1 MARYIESPHP
11 QGTPEW
17 MADRLGKVTGSNAD
31 ALFTGGK
38 GKVRDGY
45 REDLVV
51 EIMNGV
57 ASKSS
62 FTNAKTEW
70 GHEQEP
76 FARMAYE
83 GETDLT
89 VTQHGFFYL
98 PNQAAGCSV
107 DGMLVDGGRVG
118 VWEAKC
124 PDGKTHYRY
133 LLGGVVPSEYIHQVD
148 HNLWITG
155 ADFADF
161 VSFDPRAPQELQLF
175 HVRYER
181 DEARMAAHGAAVF
194 QFLLEVKRDVAIL
207 QARID
212 AKRGVTPF

>member
-62 FTNAKTEW
+62 FN
-70 GHEQEP
+70 
-76 FARMAYE
+76 F
-83 GETDLT
+83 
-89 VTQHGFFYL
+89 
-98 PNQAAGCSV
+98 
-107 DGMLVDGGRVG
+107 
-118 VWEAKC
+118 
-124 PDGKTHYRY
+124 
-133 LLGGVVPSEYIHQVD
+133 LGYAIGVD
-148 HNLWITG
+148 H
-155 ADFADF
+155 
-161 VSFDPRAPQELQLF
+161 VS
-175 HVRYER
+175 VR
-181 DEARMAAHGAAVF
+181 DKTI
-194 QFLLEVKRDVAIL
+194 Q
-207 QARID
+207 RI
-212 AKRGVTPF
+212 KKQVS